1 MKAISYIIAG
11 LLALCLSYCGPAKV
25 PQEIDAKMIDSFL
38 TSALVNASPHLRV
51 RPEALTRDFILY
63 GAYIPM
69 LNSTTGHSLKGRVVR
84 FKLAADRL
92 IMLESPQGY
101 TLSNGHDSFILLAE
115 FPIVRQDD
123 DGVIIDFAK
132 GMSNVF
138 TMRNV
143 HSVSVADKASPQTA
157 VSIPLGVFVCELRAF
172 YRSGWRSA
180 HCQPCKTG
188 SSRENQKSEL
198 ASAEFRYY
206 FREYLPS
213 PTYHKR
219 TFGKNRSVQL
229 FFNAAAHQAA
239 HQQSLC
245 IYH

>member
-1 MKAISYIIAG
+1 
-11 LLALCLSYCGPAKV
+11 
-25 PQEIDAKMIDSFL
+25 MIDSFL

-132 GMSNVF
+132 GMSNIF

-143 HSVSVADKASPQTA
+143 RSVSVADKARPQTA
-157 VSIPLGVFVCELRAF
+157 DQFRSVSFSASFVRFIEADGEVLTVSQVAHGKIENRNWYQPSSALIF
-172 YRSGWRSA
+172 VNIYHRHLTHSVLSVKIAQYNIFQRPRS
-180 HCQPCKTG
+180 
-188 SSRENQKSEL
+188 SSR
-198 ASAEFRYY
+198 
-206 FREYLPS
+206 P
-213 PTYHKR
+213 P
-219 TFGKNRSVQL
+219 
-229 FFNAAAHQAA
+229 
-239 HQQSLC
+239 QSLMHLSLSG
-245 IYH
+245 ISRSR